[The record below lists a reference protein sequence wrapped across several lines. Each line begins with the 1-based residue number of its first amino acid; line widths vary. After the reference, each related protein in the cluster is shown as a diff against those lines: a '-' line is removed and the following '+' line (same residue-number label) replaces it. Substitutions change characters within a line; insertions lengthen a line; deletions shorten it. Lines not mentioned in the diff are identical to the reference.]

1 MKSYRPKINGGT
13 YIWLLIILAI
23 FIFNSYGNIN
33 KGLYLGALL
42 STLFLGFIW
51 YVVFIFPKY
60 SIIDKSLNL
69 NNFLEK
75 KTISIPSI
83 RKIER
88 NQTRGLY
95 PFFNPYQKGLVVH
108 FNIYDD
114 VFINPNSEDTF
125 LQEILK
131 VNPTIE
137 IIS

>member
-1 MKSYRPKINGGT
+1 MKIYRPKINGGT

>member
-1 MKSYRPKINGGT
+1 MKIYRPKIYGGT

-42 STLFLGFIW
+42 STVFLGFIW
-51 YVVFIFPKY
+51 YVVFIFPRY

>member
-1 MKSYRPKINGGT
+1 MKNYRPKINGGT
-13 YIWLLIILAI
+13 YIWLLIILTILI
-23 FIFNSYGNIN
+23 FKYYGSIN
-33 KGLYLGALL
+33 NGIYLSALL
-42 STLFLGFIW
+42 STVFLGSIW
-51 YVVFIFPKY
+51 YIIFIFPKY
-60 SIIDKSLNL
+60 SIVDKSLKL
-69 NNFLEK
+69 NHFLEQ

-131 VNPTIE
+131 VNPAIE

>member
-1 MKSYRPKINGGT
+1 MKIYRPKIYGGT

-42 STLFLGFIW
+42 STAFLGFIW
-51 YVVFIFPKY
+51 YVVFIFPRY

>member
-1 MKSYRPKINGGT
+1 MKIYRPKINGGT

-131 VNPTIE
+131 VNPAIE

>member
-1 MKSYRPKINGGT
+1 MKIYRPKINGGT

-95 PFFNPYQKGLVVH
+95 PFFNQYQKGLVVH